1 MKKLL
6 LVLVSALA
14 FSLSAFAA
22 VDLNTASETELQTV
36 NGIGPAKAKAIV
48 EFRKKNGNFKS
59 VDDLDK
65 VPGFG
70 KKSVDKMKKD
80 ITVGNATAAA
90 AGKPEKMV
98 KDAPA
103 AKAEAKV
110 EKAEKK
116 LEKAEEKAKK
126 K

>member
-6 LVLVSALA
+6 LVLISSLA
-14 FSLSAFAA
+14 FSLSAWAA
-22 VDLNTASETELQTV
+22 VDLNTATQAQLETV
-36 NGIGPAKAKAIV
+36 KGIGPVKAKAIV
-48 EFRKKNGNFKS
+48 DYRNKNGNFKS

-70 KKSVDKMKKD
+70 KKTVDTVKKD

-90 AGKPEKMV
+90 AGKPEKSV
-98 KDAPA
+98 KEDA
-103 AKAEAKV
+103 AKGAKS
-110 EKAEKK
+110 AEKPAK
-116 LEKAEEKAKK
+116 DKDTKTKDKK

>member
-6 LVLVSALA
+6 LILVSVLA
-14 FSLSAFAA
+14 FSVSAWAA
-22 VDLNTASETELQTV
+22 VDLNTASQAELETV
-36 NGIGPAKAKAIV
+36 KGIGPTKAKAII

-59 VDDLDK
+59 TDDLGK

-70 KKSVDKMKKD
+70 KKTLDKVKKD

-90 AGKPEKMV
+90 AGKTADSQTV
-98 KDAPA
+98 K
-103 AKAEAKV
+103 E
-110 EKAEKK
+110 EMKAEKK
-116 LEKAEEKAKK
+116 NAKK